1 MNKKDSNGISKLKED
16 LSIIN
21 NRFDKLEEKINN
33 FIDNFE
39 SRESGISNKSNHKE
53 LLHIK
58 DIEELYHSENFEAFY
73 EKCREY
79 EYKVDEGIYAEDVG
93 DGETFFSRLFLC
105 LAYFDIDK
113 IAKQITYINK
123 NETDK
128 DCVLKSADV
137 TDITSITQ
145 WKQCLLNCLKQ
156 IVENIVKYGEA
167 DEDHTFRDYQI
178 GRIHL
183 NSIYV
188 TWKGESTNAL
198 SIYWTDDHWNSAPDS
213 W

>member
-1 MNKKDSNGISKLKED
+1 MSKETTNSINELKEE
-16 LSIIN
+16 LIN
-21 NRFDKLEEKINN
+21 VNSRFDKLEEKLNN
-33 FIDNFE
+33 FIDRFE
-39 SRESGISNKSNHKE
+39 NKESNISIKNNTKD
-53 LLHIK
+53 LIHIK
-58 DIEELYHSENFEAFY
+58 DIEELYHSENFETFY

-123 NETDK
+123 SEIDK
-128 DCVLKSADV
+128 EHTLKSADV
-137 TDITSITQ
+137 IDITSIPQ